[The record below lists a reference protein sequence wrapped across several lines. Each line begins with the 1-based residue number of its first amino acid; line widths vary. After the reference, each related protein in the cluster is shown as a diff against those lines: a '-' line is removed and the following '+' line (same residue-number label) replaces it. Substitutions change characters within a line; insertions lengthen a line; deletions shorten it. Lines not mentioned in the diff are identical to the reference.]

1 MERRKGGSE
10 GERGGGKGGESN
22 EANLP
27 QEPNLPRPAEN
38 FPNLKLWF
46 GNTHKSKM
54 RHQKDDHSFWRH
66 KEQQEGGQAGSSGS
80 YFLFLQRSARIF
92 FPLRISWT
100 LISGDLSVCQD
111 LMDVQGRLSTL
122 ETKLTP
128 GPCRR
133 STLARFLSCS
143 RVRATCSSTLSSM
156 WNNPSSQRSGT
167 HLMNGG
173 RGLRWER
180 VLIALI
186 ARIQAF
192 KMDETASL
200 FICLCYSKW

>member
-1 MERRKGGSE
+1 
-10 GERGGGKGGESN
+10 
-22 EANLP
+22 
-27 QEPNLPRPAEN
+27 
-38 FPNLKLWF
+38 
-46 GNTHKSKM
+46 M
-54 RHQKDDHSFWRH
+54 RHQKDDHKLLTAQRA
-66 KEQQEGGQAGSSGS
+66 AGRQPGRVLWILLPIPSEKCKD
-80 YFLFLQRSARIF
+80 F

-111 LMDVQGRLSTL
+111 LMDVQGRLSML

-133 STLARFLSCS
+133 STLARFLPCS
-143 RVRATCSSTLSSM
+143 RVRATCSSTLSSSM
-156 WNNPSSQRSGT
+156 WNNPSSQQSGT

-192 KMDETASL
+192 KMNETA
-200 FICLCYSKW
+200 